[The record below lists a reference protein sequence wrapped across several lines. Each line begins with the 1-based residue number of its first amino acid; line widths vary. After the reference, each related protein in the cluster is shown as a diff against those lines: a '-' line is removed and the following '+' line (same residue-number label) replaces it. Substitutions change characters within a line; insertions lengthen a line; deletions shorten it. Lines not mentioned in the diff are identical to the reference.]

1 MIFLSILIFILAMSL
16 PFFKT
21 QITPIFF
28 TRIAALVFIYAGVL
42 TFNALYI
49 QSIGSGIGIY
59 SGLFQITYYSL
70 FIETFL
76 YIIGAFILLSW
87 ALVKSSD
94 SKESN
99 DDLAHHFFET
109 SGFELKSVQLNSK
122 NYLKKK

>member
-28 TRIAALVFIYAGVL
+28 TRISALSLIYAGVL
-42 TFNALYI
+42 TFNALHI

-59 SGLFQITYYSL
+59 SGFFQVTYFSL

-76 YIIGAFILLSW
+76 YVVGALILLSFC
-87 ALVKSSD
+87 LVKSETYALS
-94 SKESN
+94 
-99 DDLAHHFFET
+99 FE
-109 SGFELKSVQLNSK
+109 GIFRKVN
-122 NYLKKK
+122 